1 MVEAA
6 DSHQQRE
13 PVDNCQLPIV
23 QWPLPSTRPMQS
35 PAADNSAPKE
45 MFEVAGSGVNSKF
58 DELSQNIGLQSGGL
72 GSAARWYVDE
82 YGKRSQV
89 KVSLRVDEPIERLP
103 RDVEIALFRVLQ
115 ETLTNVH
122 RHAAAKVVDVQI
134 VHRGGCVQLTVSD
147 DGKGIP
153 EDVLSKFRGGAAP
166 GIGLAGMRE
175 RLAEFGGQIR
185 VESSH
190 TGSVVQAVIPT
201 GPTVAHKRAS
211 GSAIQG

>member
-1 MVEAA
+1 MGSQA
-6 DSHQQRE
+6 DTPRLICETLKLTDYAIQEVRPISH
-13 PVDNCQLPIV
+13 LLHS
-23 QWPLPSTRPMQS
+23 PLL
-35 PAADNSAPKE
+35 E
-45 MFEVAGSGVNSKF
+45 
-58 DELSQNIGLQSGGL
+58 ELGFL
-72 GSAARWYVDE
+72 SAARWYVDE

-115 ETLTNVH
+115 EILTNVH
-122 RHAAAKVVDVQI
+122 RHAAAKVVDVPI

-175 RLAEFGGQIR
+175 GLAEFGRKIH

-211 GSAIQG
+211 GSAIKVD